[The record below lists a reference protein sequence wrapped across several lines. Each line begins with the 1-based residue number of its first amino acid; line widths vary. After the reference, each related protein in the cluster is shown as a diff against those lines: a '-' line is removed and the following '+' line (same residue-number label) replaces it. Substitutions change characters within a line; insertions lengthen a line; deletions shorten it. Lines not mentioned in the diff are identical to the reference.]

1 MDVTSVGAHFLLAS
15 VALLVYIGLGNFL
28 YVGRVLPLL
37 ADLGL
42 QSDYTLQP
50 RRRRAQIDSYLALIE
65 RVDHRPWWATY
76 LRHSRKGGVVVGL
89 LMASAVARMLVA
101 IGP

>member
-1 MDVTSVGAHFLLAS
+1 MSVGAHFLLAS
-15 VALLVYIGLGNFL
+15 VALLLYIGLGNFL

-42 QSDYTLQP
+42 HSGYSLHPQ
-50 RRRRAQIDSYLALIE
+50 RRRAQIDSYLALIE

-76 LRHSRKGGVVVGL
+76 LRHSRMVGVVVGL
-89 LMASAVARMLVA
+89 LMLSAVARMLVA

>member
-15 VALLVYIGLGNFL
+15 MALLVYIGLGNFL

-42 QSDYTLQP
+42 QSHYTLHP
-50 RRRRAQIDSYLALIE
+50 RRRRAQIDSYLALID
-65 RVDHRPWWATY
+65 RVGHRPWWATY
-76 LRHSRKGGVVVGL
+76 LRHSRMVGMAVGV
-89 LMASAVARMLVA
+89 LMASAVARMLVS

>member
-1 MDVTSVGAHFLLAS
+1 MASVGAHFLLAS

-42 QSDYTLQP
+42 QSDYTLHP
-50 RRRRAQIDSYLALIE
+50 RRRRAQIDSYLALID
-65 RVDHRPWWATY
+65 RVDHRPWWASY
-76 LRHSRKGGVVVGL
+76 LRHSRMAGIVVGL